1 MNLHKAIIDKGQLQ
15 IPLLQ
20 WVQVNDSS
28 FLVHKGF
35 ALSSASFDLD
45 KTHFHPRKQESI
57 TLIDLSMLNRPC
69 DPEMNTI

>member
-20 WVQVNDSS
+20 WVQVNNSS

-35 ALSSASFDLD
+35 AISSASFDLD
-45 KTHFHPRKQESI
+45 KTHFTQGNKKVS
-57 TLIDLSMLNRPC
+57 TSMSDHVAFVFRSC
-69 DPEMNTI
+69 GVSH

>member
-20 WVQVNDSS
+20 QVKVNDSS

-35 ALSSASFDLD
+35 AISSASFDQD
-45 KTHFHPRKQESI
+45 MTHFHLRKQ
-57 TLIDLSMLNRPC
+57 
-69 DPEMNTI
+69 